1 MSIDQY
7 EKSSNRF
14 FAALLLTMPLVVG
27 STGMA
32 TANEPG
38 MFLCGSPS
46 FSGDLWRGLMQIQE
60 TGVQVDRKIASE
72 FAKKLGCPFFASA
85 TLRPVQFVPNEL
97 LLTDGSNTGWANV
110 NYYITYANRDF
121 PPK

>member
-1 MSIDQY
+1 MSIDHY

-14 FAALLLTMPLVVG
+14 FAALLLTMPLLVG
-27 STGMA
+27 STGTA

-38 MFLCGSPS
+38 MVLCGSPS

-72 FAKKLGCPFFASA
+72 VAKKLGCPFFASA
-85 TLRPVQFVPNEL
+85 TLRPVQCPSSNDLRLFGLWKNGVS
-97 LLTDGSNTGWANV
+97 GSVCGL
-110 NYYITYANRDF
+110 I
-121 PPK
+121 